1 MEKVDIIS
9 VLINRDLPIPQGTLE
24 EVEVVHAGDPVV
36 FRSEHVELKK
46 GVSLVYVLVVQL
58 ADRILALS
66 RL

>member
-1 MEKVDIIS
+1 MLFRS
-9 VLINRDLPIPQGTLE
+9 QGTLE
-24 EVEVVHAGDPVV
+24 EVEVVHTGDPVV

-46 GVSLVYVLVVQL
+46 RVSLVYVLIVQL